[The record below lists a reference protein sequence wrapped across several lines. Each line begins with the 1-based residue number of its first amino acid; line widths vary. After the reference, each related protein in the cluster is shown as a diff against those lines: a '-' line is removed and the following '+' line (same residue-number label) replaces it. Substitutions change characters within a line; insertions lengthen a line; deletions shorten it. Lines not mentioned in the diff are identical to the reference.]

1 MKEKNKKSKRL
12 LCITLAAL
20 VLLSVFAAGIMP
32 VSANQASVTR
42 VLPGAV
48 KTNQEFTVMLN
59 QSGFPFGVG
68 VVNET
73 LPAGFGYITGSYTG
87 NGTVTYNPSTR
98 KLTLGFEDD
107 TNVTYRVKASSSN
120 LIPATFS
127 GTYITFVWD
136 EVNGTLSPETGT
148 VGGNQAVAVDGTPPY
163 TDGHNPAK
171 SATGVPIT
179 TNITVHIRDNYIID
193 PSSIVMTVK
202 GAVVTPEK
210 VPLDLNHWVLTY
222 DPSVD
227 FGYNEVVTV
236 KVDAA
241 DTAGNP
247 MTDTY
252 SFTTT
257 TGAGAGSIS
266 GKITYSSNTTG
277 IGSATVN
284 LTQGGGV
291 IASTVTNGNGE
302 YSFTNLPSGNYEV
315 NASKPRFWYNSTAV
329 TVAGAT
335 TANMMLWLK
344 GDLYNDGVLDIYD
357 VIMLRQAVVGNI
369 PSDYRFDLYTDGTID
384 IYDVILLR
392 QAIVGNVIL

>member
-1 MKEKNKKSKRL
+1 MKEENKKSKRL

-48 KTNQEFTVMLN
+48 KTDQEFTVMLN
-59 QSGFPFGVG
+59 QSGFFFGVG

-107 TNVTYRVKASSSN
+107 TNVTYRVKASSGN

-127 GTYITFVWD
+127 GTYVTLVWD
-136 EVNGTLSPETGT
+136 VVNETLSSETGT
-148 VGGNQAVAVDGTPPY
+148 VGGNQAVAVDGTSPY

-171 SATGVPIT
+171 GATGVPIT

-202 GAVVTPEK
+202 GAVVTPGK

-222 DPSVD
+222 DPSID

-257 TGAGAGSIS
+257 TGAGAG
-266 GKITYSSNTTG
+266 
-277 IGSATVN
+277 
-284 LTQGGGV
+284 
-291 IASTVTNGNGE
+291 NGDFDDDGDVDFDDFVE
-302 YSFTNLPSGNYEV
+302 F
-315 NASKPRFWYNSTAV
+315 
-329 TVAGAT
+329 AGAYGT
-335 TANMMLWLK
+335 STGNP
-344 GDLYNDGVLDIYD
+344 LYNATGDFDDDGD
-357 VIMLRQAVVGNI
+357 V
-369 PSDYRFDLYTDGTID
+369 DFDDFVEFAGVYTG
-384 IYDVILLR
+384 
-392 QAIVGNVIL
+392 